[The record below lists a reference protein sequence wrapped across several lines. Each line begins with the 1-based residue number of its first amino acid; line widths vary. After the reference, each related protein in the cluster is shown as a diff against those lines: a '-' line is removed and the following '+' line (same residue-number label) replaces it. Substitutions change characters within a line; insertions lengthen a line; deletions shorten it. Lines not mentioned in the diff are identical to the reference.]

1 MDDRL
6 ATRPLVGPQAK
17 FDDGWTRAGQRA
29 KFMLVKRRCA
39 RGLESIEWSMLCCP
53 ALAELGNGC
62 GVERQRAQPEM
73 VKRRV

>member
-1 MDDRL
+1 MHDRQANLKFNDCWISMDDRL

-29 KFMLVKRRCA
+29 KFRSVDRRCA

-53 ALAELGNGC
+53 ALAELGN
-62 GVERQRAQPEM
+62 
-73 VKRRV
+73 